1 MPQNGCFKGNGLV
14 IREIGIKCQGIVSI
28 AVLVVHH
35 NSSLKKSV
43 KRR

>member
-1 MPQNGCFKGNGLV
+1 MPQDRYFEANGVV
-14 IREIGIKCQGIVSI
+14 IREIGIKSQGIVSI